1 MKLTCS
7 IDEIDRLRPEM
18 VKQILVCCDVLGS
31 MTAWNISKFPVIGG
45 IIFQYPVKFSI
56 LIC

>member
-18 VKQILVCCDVLGS
+18 DILFGDTGKCEIIVLV
-31 MTAWNISKFPVIGG
+31 MQRKNT
-45 IIFQYPVKFSI
+45 
-56 LIC
+56 